1 LWYYKLMDIGSVR
14 DEWMTGKQW
23 IDNFTRDFVTLDNLA
38 DGVSNQNAKDAPV
51 IGDVTLPNAV
61 RQIPRESAPNMP
73 TFSVQVNGTK
83 LSVDAIVANF
93 LLRSVVFSEDTFG
106 TSALSTIQ
114 TSAQAAL
121 TRGFQALRPNT
132 GKIFNDFG
140 TTLEMIHYNDIVIEP
155 GVFDASDS
163 SYYHVRTRVTKGAL
177 KSLIDRAKKNKKTK
191 WNVPALQKLYDA
203 GPQPQDYNRWLSTP
217 RQNAGMNG
225 ENQFDIITRYGVGP
239 YYSIDVY
246 SPQMQDD
253 FLFQDKSKS
262 KFGYP
267 RISFLVIDPAPL
279 TPFGLSRARLAS
291 PMANYAN
298 VYLQSTAK
306 MQLLNSDAPVFKR
319 GLFTGAT
326 PLRRGAVWESL
337 DTNADI
343 QIKELSNSTLQQFET
358 VLGFAQQ
365 QILTTMGVTGLSSP
379 VQSSQY
385 QNSDAV
391 QAQNQQRSLSSGQV
405 AQIIENALRQCGM
418 TELDLF
424 ISEQTGTSDLIV
436 DDEAKDAINQLND
449 PMVQVGDDNIVTV
462 DWEKY
467 YKRIHTWTLDVDL
480 SLNKDSLDAKK
491 RADLQDTFTVMKQTA
506 GNDPVANAQ
515 ANALGTELVR
525 DTAPEVSKQVDN
537 QQQPSTIQPVGGAVG
552 Q

>member
-1 LWYYKLMDIGSVR
+1 MDIGSAI
-14 DEWMTGKQW
+14 DEWRTDKQW

-38 DGVSNQNAKDAPV
+38 DGVSNQNSKDAPV

-73 TFSVQVNGTK
+73 TFSVKVNGTK
-83 LSVDAIVANF
+83 LSVDAIVANY

-106 TSALSTIQ
+106 ASTLSTIQ

-132 GKIFNDFG
+132 GKIFNEFG
-140 TTLEMIHYNDIVIEP
+140 TTLDMIHYNDFTVEAGIFE
-155 GVFDASDS
+155 ASNS
-163 SYYHVRTRVTKGAL
+163 SHYDVRTRVTKGAL
-177 KSLIDRAKKNKKTK
+177 KNLIDNAKKNPKTK
-191 WNVPALQKLYDA
+191 WKVPLLQQLYDS

-217 RQNAGMNG
+217 RQNASMNG
-225 ENQFDIITRYGVGP
+225 ENQYDIITRYGVGP
-239 YYSIDVY
+239 YHTIDVFC
-246 SPQMQDD
+246 PQVTSD
-253 FLFQDKSKS
+253 FLFRDKSKS

-267 RISFLVIDPAPL
+267 RVSLLVIDPAPL
-279 TPFGLSRARLAS
+279 TPFGLSRARIAS

-298 VYLQSTAK
+298 IYLQATAK
-306 MQLLNSDAPVFKR
+306 MQLLNSDAPVLKR
-319 GLFTGAT
+319 GLFTGPT
-326 PLRRGAVWESL
+326 PLRRGAVWETL
-337 DTNADI
+337 DTNADV

-358 VLGFAQQ
+358 VLGFVQQ
-365 QILTTMGVTGLSSP
+365 QILTTMGVTGMSSP

-391 QAQNQQRSLSSGQV
+391 QAQNKDRSLSSGQV
-405 AQIIENALRQCGM
+405 AQIIENTLRQYGM
-418 TELDLF
+418 TALDLY
-424 ISEQTGTSDLIV
+424 ISEQVGTTNLIV

-449 PMVQVGDDNIVTV
+449 PMVQVGDDNIVTI
-462 DWEKY
+462 DWKKY
-467 YKRIHTWTLDVDL
+467 YDRIHTWTLDVDL
-480 SLNKDSLDAKK
+480 SINKDSLDAKK

-515 ANALGTELVR
+515 ANALGNELVR

-537 QQQPSTIQPVGGAVG
+537 TQQPQTIQPVGGAVA